1 MKGVNLSQVF
11 QVVGYGFLPLL
22 LLCLLGLCMQQ
33 TLSAPIVLAISIV
46 LLGYALLKRSRNRQ
60 NLLIYPTTSILL
72 CYAFLLWAGC
82 NNKIAVSPAFLF
94 ELLVLI
100 HLGIVLI
107 LRHRIRK
114 WHDKYLKKGCSS
126 IYSSLEL
133 TFSLC
138 TVLCIFTAI
147 HLVVALSYGIYTHTY
162 ISSNN
167 VFFSFG
173 ILSVIFGTLYLIH
186 WGYAIWIVAQMGK
199 ECWIPLIDISG
210 NVTGKIPYS
219 ILEKEDIPCM
229 IPVVRVIY
237 EYEGMY
243 YMMAS
248 GKGKENAGQIDLP
261 VETFVRFG
269 ESMDACLKRIMD
281 ATGLTG
287 RAIKPRLLSR
297 YEHKV
302 KGTNRKHLVFL
313 YIVTA
318 DKADLF
324 AHPYFKGGK
333 LWSIKQLT
341 DNFGT
346 DYLARQLES
355 ELLFINPESVSS
367 SSV

>member
-22 LLCLLGLCMQQ
+22 LLCLFNSFMQQ
-33 TLSAPIVLAISIV
+33 TLSIPIVLTISIA
-46 LLGYALLKRSRNRQ
+46 LLGYTLPKRSRNRQ
-60 NLLIYPTTSILL
+60 NLLIYPTTSILIW
-72 CYAFLLWAGC
+72 YALLLWIG
-82 NNKIAVSPAFLF
+82 NKKEVAISPVFLF
-94 ELLVLI
+94 ETLVLI
-100 HLGIVLI
+100 HLGILFI
-107 LRHRIRK
+107 LRYRIRT
-114 WHDKYLKKGCSS
+114 WYDKHLKKACSP

-133 TFSLC
+133 TFLFC
-138 TVLCIFTAI
+138 TGLCIFTAI
-147 HLVVALSYGIYTHTY
+147 HLVVARFYGVYTHTY

-167 VFFSFG
+167 VLFSFG

-186 WGYAIWIVAQMGK
+186 WGYAILIVAQMEK
-199 ECWIPLIDISG
+199 ECWVPLIDISG

-219 ILEKEDIPCM
+219 ILKKEDIPCM

-243 YMMAS
+243 YMMAADKE
-248 GKGKENAGQIDLP
+248 KGNSGQIDLP
-261 VETFVRFG
+261 IETFVRFG
-269 ESMDACLKRIMD
+269 ENMEACLKRIMD
-281 ATGLTG
+281 TTGLAG

-302 KGTNRKHLVFL
+302 KGTKRKHLVYL

-333 LWSIKQLT
+333 LWSMKQLT
-341 DNFGT
+341 DNLGT

-355 ELLFINPESVSS
+355 ELLFFNPEGIPS